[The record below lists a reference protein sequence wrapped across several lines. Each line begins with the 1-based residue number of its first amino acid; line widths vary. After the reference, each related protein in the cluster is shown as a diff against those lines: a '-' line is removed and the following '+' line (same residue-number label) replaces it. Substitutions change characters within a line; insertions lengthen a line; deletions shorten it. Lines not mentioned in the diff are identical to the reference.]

1 MVTKKIIR
9 VQVYRSPSQDD
20 EDTSQEGEY
29 QEWEIPYKDRITVLN
44 ILDYIQENY
53 DRSLA
58 YYKSC
63 RIGKCTGCLV
73 EIDGQN
79 KLACITLAKDG
90 LKISPAKKHTVIR
103 DLAVEFP
110 H

>member
-1 MVTKKIIR
+1 MVTKKMMR
-9 VQVYRSPSQDD
+9 VQVYQSRSQDS
-20 EDTSQEGEY
+20 EDTSQDGEY
-29 QEWEIPYKDRITVLN
+29 REWEIPYKDRITVLN

-73 EIDGQN
+73 GIDGEN

-90 LKISPAKKHTVIR
+90 MKISPAKKYEVIR